1 MERAPDTTDVTIDA
15 TTDVTQRLADYAS
28 GLTLKDIPVDVRA
41 IAKQCLLDWLGVTL
55 AGAQEPLTQKLL
67 DYSRAE
73 GCGDHA
79 TLIGLDGRGSVSQ
92 AALINGSAGH
102 ALDYDDV
109 LKLLR
114 GHPTAPV
121 APVALAFAERDLS
134 SGADLLVAFIAGVET
149 EARIGGFVGD
159 SPYVKGWHQTATVG
173 TFGAAAAGARI
184 MGLDGADTAVAL
196 GIAGTQA
203 AGLKAMFGTMCKP
216 LHAGKAA
223 ANGVLAA
230 ELAKRQFT
238 SRSDILECAQGF
250 AATQTENI
258 DPATALEGLG
268 TDFCIPKLLF
278 KYHAACYGTHAG
290 IESARAIAG
299 NPSFDLDKVERVD
312 VNVPERTMNMCNIL
326 EPTTGLEVKFS
337 HRFTTA
343 LALAGEET
351 GSLEVYDESFAT
363 RPDLVALRDKISIH
377 GREDYTPNQTDMT
390 VHQSDG
396 TAIMESRDMTI
407 PNPDLED
414 QWQKLETKFR
424 ALADPLIGEENAER
438 TVAIIRD
445 LERQDDASGIAAAC
459 RTSR

>member
-1 MERAPDTTDVTIDA
+1 MERAIDTTDA
-15 TTDVTQRLADYAS
+15 TTDVTRRLADYAS
-28 GLTLKDIPVDVRA
+28 GLTLKDVPADVQA

-55 AGAQEPLTQKLL
+55 AGAQEPLTRKLL
-67 DYSRAE
+67 DYARAE

-92 AALINGSAGH
+92 AALINGAAGH

-109 LKLLR
+109 LRQLR

-121 APVALAFAERDLS
+121 APVALALAERDLK
-134 SGADLLVAFIAGVET
+134 SGEDLLLAFIAGVEV
-149 EARIGGFVGD
+149 EARIGALIGD
-159 SPYVKGWHQTATVG
+159 AHYAKGWHQTATVG

-184 MGLDGADTAVAL
+184 MGLDGADTATAL

-223 ANGVLAA
+223 ANGLLAA

-238 SRSDILECAQGF
+238 SRSDVLECDQGF
-250 AATQTENI
+250 AATQADGI
-258 DPATALEGLG
+258 DPAAALDGLG
-268 TDFCIPKLLF
+268 TEFCIPKLLF

-299 NPSFDLDKVERVD
+299 NTAFDLDKVERVE

-351 GSLEVYDESFAT
+351 GSLEVYDESFAG

-377 GREDYTPNQTDMT
+377 GREDYTPNQTDVT

-396 TAIMESRDMTI
+396 TAIMESRDMAV
-407 PNPDLED
+407 PNADLGD
-414 QWQKLETKFR
+414 QWRKLETKFR
-424 ALADPLIGEENAER
+424 ALADPLIGEENAVR
-438 TVAIIRD
+438 TIAIIRD
-445 LERQDDASGIAAAC
+445 LEQQDDAAGIAAAC
-459 RTSR
+459 RTCR

>member
-1 MERAPDTTDVTIDA
+1 MERAPNTTDITDA
-15 TTDVTQRLADYAS
+15 TIDVTQRLADYAS
-28 GLTLKDIPVDVRA
+28 GLTLKDVPEDVQT

-67 DYSRAE
+67 DYARAE

-79 TLIGLDGRGSVSQ
+79 TLLGLDGRGSASQ

-109 LKLLR
+109 LRLLR

-121 APVALAFAERDLS
+121 APVALALAERDLK
-134 SGADLLVAFIAGVET
+134 SGEDLLLAFIAGVEV
-149 EARIGGFVGD
+149 EARIGGLIGD
-159 SPYVKGWHQTATVG
+159 AHYAKGWHQTATVG

-184 MGLDGADTAVAL
+184 LGLDGPDTAVAL

-223 ANGVLAA
+223 ANGLLAA

-238 SRSDILECAQGF
+238 SRPDVLECAQGF
-250 AATQTENI
+250 AATQADGT
-258 DPATALEGLG
+258 DPSAALDGLG
-268 TDFCIPKLLF
+268 EAFCIPKLLF

-290 IESARAIAG
+290 IESARAVAG
-299 NPSFDLDKVERVD
+299 NPAFALDKIERVE

-351 GSLEVYDESFAT
+351 GSLEVYDDSLAT
-363 RPDLVALRDKISIH
+363 RPDLVALRDKITIH
-377 GREDYTPNQTDMT
+377 GREDYTPNQTDVT

-396 TAIMESRDMTI
+396 TAIMESRDMAV
-407 PNPDLED
+407 PNADLGD
-414 QWQKLETKFR
+414 QWRKLETKFR
-424 ALADPLIGEENAER
+424 ALADPLIGVENAER
-438 TVAIIRD
+438 TVTIVRD

-459 RTSR
+459 RTCR